1 MRESLESNTLL
12 AITCKGEISQGKI
25 IIRVI
30 EVRIIP
36 LLRWEEI
43 LLQEVQ

>member
-12 AITCKGEISQGKI
+12 AITFKWEISQGKI

-30 EVRIIP
+30 EVKIIP